1 MPPEDAQGHPVR
13 VAALGVVLGAGAVVL
28 GALGTADVDRVR
40 AAVIAAGA
48 AAPVLYVVAT
58 ALLTLLPVPRSAL
71 SAVAGALFGLGTGV
85 ALAWTA
91 SLLGALAGYAVGRL
105 VDPAALAWV
114 TRRHH
119 ARARDLLDRRGVA
132 TVVWSRVLPVLPFT
146 VVNYLAGLAG
156 VRARAYA
163 VGTAVGTVPGTVVY
177 VAGGALAG
185 GTLDLEHPAYVLTAG
200 AAALAV
206 AAVPLLRLRRGAV
219 AAAPSTS
226 STPT

>member
-1 MPPEDAQGHPVR
+1 MRPNDVPGRPLR
-13 VAALGVVLGAGAVVL
+13 VAALGVVLVAGALVV
-28 GALGTADVDRVR
+28 GSVGVADADRVR
-40 AAVIAAGA
+40 AAVTDAGS
-48 AAPVLYVVAT
+48 AAPVLYVAAT

-85 ALAWTA
+85 AFAWSA

-119 ARARDLLDRRGVA
+119 ARARDLLVRRGVA
-132 TVVWSRVLPVLPFT
+132 TVLWSRVIPVLPFS

-156 VRARAYA
+156 VRARPYA
-163 VGTAVGTVPGTVVY
+163 IGTAVGMVPGTVFY

-185 GTLDLEHPAYVLTAG
+185 GSLDLEHPACVLTAG
-200 AAALAV
+200 AAALAGT
-206 AAVPLLRLRRGAV
+206 AVVLLRLRRGAV
-219 AAAPSTS
+219 ATARSAGSTAS
-226 STPT
+226 